1 MALHL
6 IGLNQVNIS
15 LLIEYFINLLIIIVL
30 ENLLVLYLFSGYYR
44 LLYIV
49 KLIRQ
54 YILPK

>member
-1 MALHL
+1 MALRL